1 MFKFKPLAIALAT
14 AAASSAAFAGN
25 IYIEATGY
33 GVDQET
39 SVQGIP
45 GYSSAPSTAIF
56 QLPRLGNY
64 GGGPGWPA
72 TLQLVLDDTTG
83 VPSSFTLTLDSDQVF
98 GSGGPQNDIRYAGRN
113 YTSVNLAAA
122 GCTAGPAG
130 IDFSGDPL
138 STRPAVPAGGDG
150 SGATGQLVI
159 HCPGAGTNTF
169 LFAQLNDRTGL
180 CATATAT
187 TPNSPTA
194 APNGCTAAW
203 AGDPTG
209 AAVPGG
215 WVPTAGEV
223 EVCLSDAFDT
233 ASAASGNFYGV
244 ESIRPHQL
252 KTPGGVTAAF
262 TFDLGNGGGPEDLS
276 LYTNAA
282 YPNPQLE
289 CTTNGY
295 RNNLRTAEHQNRGG
309 RNSGTFIIDHTGS
322 LAGGDFQATAIKY
335 VHDVDGASVGL
346 AGPFQYQSYS
356 EYDFASIEQSVS
368 NTNAKNVPAM
378 GAFGLAALFG
388 GLVAVAARLRRRVS

>member
-14 AAASSAAFAGN
+14 AAASTVASAGN
-25 IYIEATGY
+25 IYIEANGF

-72 TLQLVLDDTTG
+72 SLQLVLDDTTG
-83 VPSSFTLTLDSDQVF
+83 VPSSFTLTLNSDQVF

-159 HCPGAGTNTF
+159 HCPGAGVNTF
-169 LFAQLNDRTGL
+169 MFAQLNDRSGL
-180 CATATAT
+180 CATATAS
-187 TPNSPTA
+187 TPNSPTS

-209 AAVPGG
+209 AFVPGG
-215 WVPTAGEV
+215 YVPPASEV

-233 ASAASGNFYGV
+233 ASLASGNFYGV
-244 ESIRPHQL
+244 EQIRPHQL
-252 KTPGGVTAAF
+252 KTSGGMTAAF
-262 TFDLGNGGGPEDLS
+262 TKDLGNGGGPEDLS

-282 YPNPQLE
+282 FPNPQLE

-295 RNNLRTAEHQNRGG
+295 RNGLRIAEHQMRGG
-309 RNSGTFIIDHTGS
+309 RNSGTFIIDHSGS

-368 NTNAKNVPAM
+368 KTNAKNVPAM

-388 GLVAVAARLRRRVS
+388 GLVAVAGRLRRRLS